1 MNLIFISLCIVLI
14 IVYFLRISRDLILE
28 YIHVNKNKSYLD
40 LSKYFCEMS
49 YDMIYKDKLLAY
61 SSNGHKVSGDELE
74 SIQRD
79 FIKLTIDLMG
89 DTNLNYLIKFYGG
102 LVNLNENMILWFR
115 SKNDNDEIFEYANRE
130 KEHTEQT
137 DLNHLYDGDT

>member
-1 MNLIFISLCIVLI
+1 
-14 IVYFLRISRDLILE
+14 
-28 YIHVNKNKSYLD
+28 
-40 LSKYFCEMS
+40 MS